1 MKSGKMFF
9 FALLLLL
16 SSTCGLV
23 FAQDEKL
30 DRKDLLLGVG
40 DPATFQNDVRFL
52 GVVSTGNVVLAPS
65 CDPNFDDQDNR
76 CIVLNPEPMTT
87 AFDVRDIGRITL
99 PGNTAKNLIYPVSTY
114 LVSYQFR
121 NTTGSPQP
129 SALFSFVPYLTIE
142 SAALNDPRAVDDLGQ
157 PLNGKLDNVALS
169 GGRAVER
176 SLAVDERD
184 FERLSYTRT
193 ELVGLAKMTFV
204 FGFEIPADIVDR
216 MFREPM
222 TIRLNLSGAVRLVAD
237 DARNPRPTRLRYHMR
252 LLGN

>member
-1 MKSGKMFF
+1 MV
-9 FALLLLL
+9 LP
-16 SSTCGLV
+16 T
-23 FAQDEKL
+23 
-30 DRKDLLLGVG
+30 
-40 DPATFQNDVRFL
+40 AT
-52 GVVSTGNVVLAPS
+52 
-65 CDPNFDDQDNR
+65 
-76 CIVLNPEPMTT
+76 
-87 AFDVRDIGRITL
+87 IGQARIRRQTQVCT
-99 PGNTAKNLIYPVSTY
+99 PH
-114 LVSYQFR
+114 QF
-121 NTTGSPQP
+121 GSPAP
-129 SALFSFVPYLTIE
+129 
-142 SAALNDPRAVDDLGQ
+142 Q